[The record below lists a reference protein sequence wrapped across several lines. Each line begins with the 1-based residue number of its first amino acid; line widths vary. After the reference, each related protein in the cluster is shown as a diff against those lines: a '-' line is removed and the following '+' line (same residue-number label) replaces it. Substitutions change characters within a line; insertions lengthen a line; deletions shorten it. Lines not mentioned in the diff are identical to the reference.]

1 MRSSA
6 LGCGR
11 LSKVTCMSGHMS
23 PGWDT
28 PAWPHQPTRSLP
40 CPGARAL
47 REGLQGSHRGRN
59 HVPCVHLGS
68 GHGPL
73 TPGAGAADTGLVRV
87 EGRHPAPCAPSRD
100 PWLFL
105 PDMEEGPQEARA
117 SVQHTLT
124 VKTAG
129 RMLRPTPPPG
139 ASACP
144 PMRLGWPL

>member
-1 MRSSA
+1 MRSSV

-11 LSKVTCMSGHMS
+11 PSKVTCMSGHTSSRWDTLCLAS
-23 PGWDT
+23 PGH
-28 PAWPHQPTRSLP
+28 PVPPHPR
-40 CPGARAL
+40 ARAL

-68 GHGPL
+68 GHGPF
-73 TPGAGAADTGLVRV
+73 TPRTGAAGTGLVRV

-105 PDMEEGPQEARA
+105 PDMGEGPQEAGA

-129 RMLRPTPPPG
+129 RMPRRTPPPG

-144 PMRLGWPL
+144 PVRLGWPL